1 MIRPIFEIEESYLPC
16 TMQQFESLTNEM
28 LLEVNKVTDPHA
40 LNGDYMAQV
49 VMGVLHGMDKKL
61 GTVKKSELF
70 EGCIRMVS
78 NHVTFHAVKA
88 IEERLKAEQQKNNP
102 QPLAA
107 VPDEV
112 VEN

>member
-1 MIRPIFEIEESYLPC
+1 MIRPTFEVEEEYLPC
-16 TMQQFESLTNEM
+16 TMQQFETLTNEM
-28 LLEVNKVTDPHA
+28 LVEVNKVTAPHE
-40 LNGDYMAQV
+40 LNGDYMAQI
-49 VMGVLHGMDKKL
+49 VMGVLHGMDKTK

-78 NHVTFHAVKA
+78 NHITFHAVKE
-88 IEERLKAEQQKNNP
+88 IERRLTEELGKTNQQ

-107 VPDEV
+107 VPDL